1 MLMGRVDRVVPFRFP
16 WIFKYLGDVR
26 ADFFMGR
33 LEAHIDPAGP
43 WLHGEKISLMPTKD
57 LEIGFARTTIWLG
70 DGRPFTFHRL
80 LTTYLSVGDRPKG
93 ANTAA
98 IDPGDRRG
106 ELDVRYR
113 VPGVRNYLTVYFDSL
128 VDDDPS
134 PLASPHRAAFHPGFF
149 LTKIPGIPKLDFR
162 AEAAYTELPTLNR
175 TGHFFYYNSVYHDG
189 YLNNGLLMGD
199 WVGREGI
206 GGQVTARYWLT
217 PTNSLQVSYKHNAV
231 AADFIPG
238 GGYQQ
243 DISAQLQMHLTGNVF
258 LTGMMQYEQY
268 RFPILAPG
276 AKNDFATSVGFT
288 FYPGQRTHVPQP

>member
-1 MLMGRVDRVVPFRFP
+1 
-16 WIFKYLGDVR
+16 
-26 ADFFMGR
+26 MGR

-243 DISAQLQMHLTGNVF
+243 DVSAQLQMHLTGNVF